1 MQWILRKGPTASKLA
16 SSLSKLGIS
25 VSYEVIA
32 YGGKPKDN
40 KTKRAATPEDFFEQ
54 VIDSALRFSGI
65 QT

>member
-1 MQWILRKGPTASKLA
+1 
-16 SSLSKLGIS
+16 
-25 VSYEVIA
+25 VIA